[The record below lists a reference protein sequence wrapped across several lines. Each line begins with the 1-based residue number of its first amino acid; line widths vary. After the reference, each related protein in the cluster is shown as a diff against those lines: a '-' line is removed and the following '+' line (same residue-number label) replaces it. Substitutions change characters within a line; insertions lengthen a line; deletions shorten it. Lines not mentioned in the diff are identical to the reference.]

1 MAGLSPHFRLSSPAR
16 TWFVILRF
24 HLFFTFPDASSSRVT
39 CPRVPLHRPDPQQNW
54 IASSE
59 YRAGLFSFELFSVQ
73 KNCRWENCW
82 SCRPLSSTWTTWG
95 RKRNSSTLISQ
106 LKYSKSSKE
115 LLLKLIFI
123 STDDRDN
130 WKTVGR
136 CCPWSTTLFWH
147 RGQRPHFISFSGIA
161 EILICL
167 LQNLLNFPF
176 WIWKYF
182 FLQFALDDGVVN
194 AHKPLLMAR
203 CDMMQVSVAQVW
215 KQCGS
220 DNNWLQAMFSDSFRE
235 SSARC
240 VRFPGVTC
248 ATFRSLLHFLYTGRI
263 SYLSQICVF
272 LHTRDWFKFRWR
284 PINQNYHNNDRR
296 CLSQTQPQHSPRR
309 RPCRCSS
316 LQTGQKQIFLCCL
329 RKQDIFWKSGI
340 IIDQSQSFIIFR
352 LTLTCSS
359 QAGPSTTGLTGG
371 DWHHWPAYEGGSD
384 FLEFGHQHNA
394 LRWWNKEAMSASRP
408 SHFFSLARWVQS
420 QGYFGCFKKAI
431 PVTGIPRF
439 PLERSLNP

>member
-1 MAGLSPHFRLSSPAR
+1 
-16 TWFVILRF
+16 
-24 HLFFTFPDASSSRVT
+24 
-39 CPRVPLHRPDPQQNW
+39 
-54 IASSE
+54 
-59 YRAGLFSFELFSVQ
+59 
-73 KNCRWENCW
+73 
-82 SCRPLSSTWTTWG
+82 
-95 RKRNSSTLISQ
+95 
-106 LKYSKSSKE
+106 
-115 LLLKLIFI
+115 
-123 STDDRDN
+123 
-130 WKTVGR
+130 
-136 CCPWSTTLFWH
+136 
-147 RGQRPHFISFSGIA
+147 
-161 EILICL
+161 
-167 LQNLLNFPF
+167 
-176 WIWKYF
+176 
-182 FLQFALDDGVVN
+182 
-194 AHKPLLMAR
+194 
-203 CDMMQVSVAQVW
+203 MQVSVAQVW

-248 ATFRSLLHFLYTGRI
+248 ATFRSLLHFLYTGGI

-284 PINQNYHNNDRR
+284 PINFDCSYIKIIIIMIVVVFLR
-296 CLSQTQPQHSPRR
+296 HSPTTLPDGGHAGARA
-309 RPCRCSS
+309 CK
-316 LQTGQKQIFLCCL
+316 QVKKQIFFCCL
-329 RKQDIFWKSGI
+329 RDQDIFWKSGI

-420 QGYFGCFKKAI
+420 QGYFGCFKKGI

-439 PLERSLNP
+439 PLERSLDP